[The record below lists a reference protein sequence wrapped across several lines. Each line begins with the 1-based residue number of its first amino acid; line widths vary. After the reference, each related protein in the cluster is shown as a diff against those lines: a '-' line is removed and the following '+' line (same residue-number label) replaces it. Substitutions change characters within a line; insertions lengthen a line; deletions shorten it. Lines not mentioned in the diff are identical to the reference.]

1 MANWF
6 VSSWSSLKGGANRFL
21 FTEDYNFSLL
31 ETPRAAK
38 VTSVSPHVTNFVAV
52 IGSLAAGALLKDGSW
67 FWGILVGVAVAISI
81 FLDYQRDARTAR
93 VSNEKGLLQQQAVKD
108 LVLTLIDTTQG
119 TSDAL
124 SIEEKRPRQESLAS
138 ARRAIL
144 STVQQSIGPEN
155 GVRVNLFEVTCLEP
169 PTLEASGHGHVGRDN
184 HRSTRVF
191 TSEDETLQ
199 LALYRNQGRFVE
211 DTHLA
216 EIDSSL
222 PYQTFATMPVSSEK
236 YLYGILTVDSPVAG
250 DINEFEAKRLL
261 NLYASQFAL
270 TFMSDLKNAMRLPI
284 GRGADRTLDQ

>member
-1 MANWF
+1 LRHFPDSASRHHNGRWPDGVRVNGHYFNPVFLILSCPPPLLSSKLIIVLSFLLRQPEAAEKTIENTENLGGKEYSMANWF
-6 VSSWSSLKGGANRFL
+6 VSSWSSLKRGADRFL
-21 FTEDYNFSLL
+21 FTEDYKFSLQ
-31 ETPRAAK
+31 ETLSVAK
-38 VTSVSPHVTNFVAV
+38 ATSVSPHVTNFIAV
-52 IGSLAAGALLKDGSW
+52 IGSLSAGAPLKDGSW
-67 FWGILVGVAVAISI
+67 PWGMLVGIVIAISI
-81 FLDYQRDARTAR
+81 FGEYRRDARTAR
-93 VSNEKGLLQQQAVKD
+93 ISKEKRRLHQQPVKD

-155 GVRVNLFEVTCLEP
+155 GVRVNFFEVTCLDP

-211 DTHLA
+211 DA
-216 EIDSSL
+216 
-222 PYQTFATMPVSSEK
+222 
-236 YLYGILTVDSPVAG
+236 
-250 DINEFEAKRLL
+250 
-261 NLYASQFAL
+261 
-270 TFMSDLKNAMRLPI
+270 
-284 GRGADRTLDQ
+284 

>member
-108 LVLTLIDTTQG
+108 LV
-119 TSDAL
+119 
-124 SIEEKRPRQESLAS
+124 
-138 ARRAIL
+138 
-144 STVQQSIGPEN
+144 
-155 GVRVNLFEVTCLEP
+155 
-169 PTLEASGHGHVGRDN
+169 
-184 HRSTRVF
+184 
-191 TSEDETLQ
+191 
-199 LALYRNQGRFVE
+199 
-211 DTHLA
+211 
-216 EIDSSL
+216 
-222 PYQTFATMPVSSEK
+222 
-236 YLYGILTVDSPVAG
+236 
-250 DINEFEAKRLL
+250 
-261 NLYASQFAL
+261 
-270 TFMSDLKNAMRLPI
+270 
-284 GRGADRTLDQ
+284 